1 MPNSG
6 ALLPLS
12 LAPLL
17 PPPLQRW
24 AAPLEDALERWV
36 VPPMLQQTIHQAQ
49 SHGQGAQF
57 ARQVLE
63 QLGIEYALAPQD
75 LAPVPARGPAIL
87 VANHPHGIVEGLIL
101 LVLLDTIRPDYKLMA
116 NSLVSQI
123 DAMREHT
130 ILVNPFRTLTANT
143 ENRSPLRE
151 CIRWLAGGGLLTIF
165 PAGEVAH
172 LNWTEHS
179 VVEPCW
185 STAAARLAVRM
196 QAPVVPVFFEGSNSL
211 QFHLAGTLHPGLRTI
226 ALPREFIKMRGKT
239 VRVRFGSAI
248 AADQLSVYRSA
259 ASATE
264 YLRSRT
270 LFLANRPWPAPHSSE
285 TSSAKPHAATV
296 HAGVRER
303 LLAAEVAAL
312 PADAELVR
320 GDEFSVFVAQAGQIP
335 KLLEEIG
342 RSREEAFRLVGAGTG
357 KETDLDWFDRHYS
370 HLFLWSRRD
379 ALLAGAYRMA
389 LTDEVIRKIGIRGL
403 YTSTLFHYKR
413 GFFDRVG
420 PALEL
425 GRSFVSPAYQKSYSP
440 LLLLWKGIARFVQQ
454 HPQAAILFGAVTVSR
469 EYQTASRGLIAS
481 YLADRMLSDLAPLV
495 QPRKKWRDPAAE
507 AATVKQLAGAAASL
521 EDISLSIADIE
532 EDGKGV
538 PVLIRQYLKAGGKLI
553 AFNVDPAFS
562 NSLDVLILTDLR
574 SAPVSMLER
583 CMGRAATKEFL
594 EFHAG
599 RRPV

>member
-1 MPNSG
+1 
-6 ALLPLS
+6 
-12 LAPLL
+12 
-17 PPPLQRW
+17 
-24 AAPLEDALERWV
+24 
-36 VPPMLQQTIHQAQ
+36 
-49 SHGQGAQF
+49 
-57 ARQVLE
+57 
-63 QLGIEYALAPQD
+63 
-75 LAPVPARGPAIL
+75 
-87 VANHPHGIVEGLIL
+87 
-101 LVLLDTIRPDYKLMA
+101 
-116 NSLVSQI
+116 
-123 DAMREHT
+123 
-130 ILVNPFRTLTANT
+130 
-143 ENRSPLRE
+143 
-151 CIRWLAGGGLLTIF
+151 
-165 PAGEVAH
+165 
-172 LNWTEHS
+172 
-179 VVEPCW
+179 
-185 STAAARLAVRM
+185 
-196 QAPVVPVFFEGSNSL
+196 
-211 QFHLAGTLHPGLRTI
+211 
-226 ALPREFIKMRGKT
+226 
-239 VRVRFGSAI
+239 
-248 AADQLSVYRSA
+248 
-259 ASATE
+259 
-264 YLRSRT
+264 
-270 LFLANRPWPAPHSSE
+270 
-285 TSSAKPHAATV
+285 
-296 HAGVRER
+296 VRER